1 MTILNNITGDTYQAN
16 RMAEIRSLLEDSI
29 DGIITFFDSEGLE
42 IPFKEVMTQLYG
54 N

>member
-1 MTILNNITGDTYQAN
+1 MTNETYQAN
-16 RMAEIRSLLEDSI
+16 ELADIRSLLEDSI

-42 IPFKEVMTQLYG
+42 VPFKEVMTQVYG